1 MILLTG
7 ATGYI
12 GSHTWVRLLEAGYS
26 VIGLDN
32 FSNSS
37 PQVLKRIQQI
47 TQRELIFVEG
57 DIQDEQLLSELF
69 EKYAIEGVIH
79 FAALKAVGESVQ
91 KPLSYYINNLNGLL
105 NLLKVMSASNCRN
118 FVFSSSATVYHPSNP
133 IPYVEGMP
141 LGSTSPYGWTKLM
154 SEQIL
159 RDMEVPNSEWR
170 IAYLRY
176 FNPVGAH
183 PSGLIGEDPRGIPN
197 NLMPFVTQVAVGK
210 RKELSIFGGDW
221 PTHDGTGVRDYI
233 HVQDLVRGHVRAIEY
248 LLNQKQSLTV
258 NLGAGKG
265 YSVLDLVKAFEKA
278 SGQKIPYQIVE
289 RRSGDIAAFY
299 ADASLAHELLDWRVE
314 FDLDAMCRDSWRWQS
329 NNPNGFED
337 S

>member
-12 GSHTWVRLLEAGYS
+12 GSHTWVTLLEAGYS

-37 PQVLKRIQQI
+37 PRVIERIKRI

-57 DIQDEQLLSELF
+57 DVQDEQLLSDLF
-69 EKYAIEGVIH
+69 EKYSIEGVIH

-91 KPLSYYINNLNGLL
+91 KPLSYYANNINGLL
-105 NLLKVMSASNCRN
+105 SLLKVMGSFNCGT
-118 FVFSSSATVYHPSNP
+118 FVFSSSATVYHPNNP
-133 IPYVEGMP
+133 IPYVEDMP
-141 LGSTSPYGWTKLM
+141 LGSTSPYGWTKCI

-159 RDMEVPNSEWR
+159 RDLEVSNSDWR
-170 IAYLRY
+170 VAYLRY

-183 PSGLIGEDPRGIPN
+183 PSGLIGEDPKGVPN
-197 NLMPFVTQVAVGK
+197 NLMPFMTQVAVGK

-233 HVQDLVRGHVRAIEY
+233 HVQDLARGHVKAIDY
-248 LLNQKQSLTV
+248 LLSQKKSLTV

-265 YSVLDLVKAFEKA
+265 YSVLDLLRAFERA
-278 SGQKIPYQIVE
+278 SKQKIPYQIVD

-299 ADASLAHELLDWRVE
+299 ANASLAEQLLNWRVE

-337 S
+337 